1 MSKLHA
7 HFIRAAASKDAWKQA
22 APPRASGAWRGPTA
36 SAAPAPR
43 TTRGAS
49 RGCCTRRAGRA
60 THCAWTFAATAGL
73 CVRSAQAAL
82 CLGPPARAGEGAE
95 PGAAGAC
102 DAELHAWPAAGA
114 ALRAAAHAGGARR
127 AVFGGE
133 AAGAFAALQAVVG
146 APEPAHA
153 AAAGLI
159 LMRPP
164 TIWGEREVWRRRY
177 ETAAG
182 WVEKDGFEGKDVQWE
197 AKLRLTA
204 ASYAGKLS
212 KQEREVILGEWRA
225 MGAPAYA
232 AALRGLA
239 ASELPCDSVLRG
251 LQLPVLVLAVPGDA
265 EHPVQAAEDLAAII
279 PGARLAVAQSFQDAF
294 ETWPLLIRE
303 MLDSLAAD

>member
-22 APPRASGAWRGPTA
+22 TLGELRGVVA
-36 SAAPAPR
+36 GSPAQ
-43 TTRGAS
+43 G
-49 RGCCTRRAGRA
+49 
-60 THCAWTFAATAGL
+60 
-73 CVRSAQAAL
+73 VRSLAWAHGLGGSCAADDARGVAGML
-82 CLGPPARAGEGAE
+82 YAAGGPGHTLRVDLRGHGRSQ
-95 PGAAGAC
+95 GAAGAC

-251 LQLPVLVLAVPGDA
+251 GGGPCGHHSWGQAGGGAELPGCLRDLAPAHQGDA
-265 EHPVQAAEDLAAII
+265 
-279 PGARLAVAQSFQDAF
+279 RLVGCRLIGPWSAVLPERGCTNSGGVATIWV
-294 ETWPLLIRE
+294 EELE
-303 MLDSLAAD
+303 

>member
-1 MSKLHA
+1 M
-7 HFIRAAASKDAWKQA
+7 
-22 APPRASGAWRGPTA
+22 PG
-36 SAAPAPR
+36 SAR
-43 TTRGAS
+43 
-49 RGCCTRRAGRA
+49 
-60 THCAWTFAATAGL
+60 
-73 CVRSAQAAL
+73 
-82 CLGPPARAGEGAE
+82 
-95 PGAAGAC
+95 GAAGAC